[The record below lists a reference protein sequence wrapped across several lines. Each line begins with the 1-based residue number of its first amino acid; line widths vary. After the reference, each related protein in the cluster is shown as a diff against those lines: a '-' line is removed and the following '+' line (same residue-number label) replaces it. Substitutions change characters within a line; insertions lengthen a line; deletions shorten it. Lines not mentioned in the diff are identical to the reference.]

1 MSSQKV
7 IWIRTDFNLIL
18 STGQKFKPLTYA
30 DQIRQSRRVGHNR
43 NCILLPN
50 LSFYRIILPNKK
62 ISKTLRIV
70 TTTRLKEKTQK
81 SEKIEKNVHEI

>member
-1 MSSQKV
+1 MKSVLNS
-7 IWIRTDFNLIL
+7 
-18 STGQKFKPLTYA
+18 
-30 DQIRQSRRVGHNR
+30 NR

-81 SEKIEKNVHEI
+81 SEKIETRMCMKFKEFFYY

>member
-7 IWIRTDFNLIL
+7 IWIRSDFNLIL

-30 DQIRQSRRVGHNR
+30 DQFRQSHRVGHNR

-50 LSFYRIILPNKK
+50 LSFYRIILPINK

-70 TTTRLKEKTQK
+70 TTTRLKEKTHK
-81 SEKIEKNVHEI
+81 EWTNRKNVHEI

>member
-1 MSSQKV
+1 M
-7 IWIRTDFNLIL
+7 L
-18 STGQKFKPLTYA
+18 STVQKFKPLTYA

-62 ISKTLRIV
+62 ISKTFRIV
-70 TTTRLKEKTQK
+70 TTTRLKEKTHK
-81 SEKIEKNVHEI
+81 E

>member
-1 MSSQKV
+1 MKSVLNS
-7 IWIRTDFNLIL
+7 
-18 STGQKFKPLTYA
+18 
-30 DQIRQSRRVGHNR
+30 NR

-70 TTTRLKEKTQK
+70 TTTRLKEKTQT
-81 SEKIEKNVHEI
+81 EWKNRKECAWNLKNSFIIDFCLFLELED